1 VAVSGAQLLVVFVAF
16 ALLVMGLTAVLNA
29 LTFPRLKPARPHSAL
44 PFVSLLIPA
53 RNEAAVIGQTV
64 RTLLAQDYPYFE
76 LLILDDL
83 SEDGTAAAVR
93 AAAQGDSRLRLLP
106 AACSPSLSP
115 GAPAGSA
122 AAGGLPAGWLGKN
135 WAGHRLA
142 QQASG
147 DLLIFTDA
155 DVQWRPGAL
164 AALVTAVQQQQADL
178 LTVWPTQETLT
189 WSERLVVPLVALSI
203 FSYLPAVGVHYLPW
217 PAFAAANGQ
226 CLAFRRAAY
235 ERVGG
240 HAAVAGSIIEDI
252 ALGRRIKQAGLRLRM
267 YDGAGLIACRM
278 YDSWTAV
285 RHGFAKN
292 ILAGH
297 GSSLLFLAA
306 STLFHWLVFVMPWVW
321 LLQTRALWALLLV
334 GAGLAIRGLT
344 AVATR
349 QRLLDS
355 LFMPLSV
362 LLMTI
367 IAGQAVWWR
376 GRGGPV
382 WKGRQA
388 TA

>member
-1 VAVSGAQLLVVFVAF
+1 MNGAQLLVVFVAV
-16 ALLVMGLTAVLNA
+16 ALLVMGLTAVLNTF
-29 LTFPRLKPARPHSAL
+29 TFPRLKLARPDSPL
-44 PFVSLLIPA
+44 PNVSLLIPA

-64 RTLLAQDYPYFE
+64 RALLAQDYPHFE
-76 LLILDDL
+76 LLILDDQ
-83 SEDGTAAAVR
+83 SDDGTAAAVR
-93 AAAQGDSRLRLLP
+93 AAAQGDPRLQLLT
-106 AACSPSLSP
+106 AARSLSLSQGTPTSSPS
-115 GAPAGSA
+115 
-122 AAGGLPAGWLGKN
+122 GLPAGWLGKN
-135 WAGHRLA
+135 WACHRLA

-147 DLLIFTDA
+147 ELLIFTDA

-189 WSERLVVPLVALSI
+189 WSERLIVPLVALSI

-217 PAFAAANGQ
+217 PTFAAANGQ

-252 ALGRRIKQAGLRLRM
+252 TLGRRIKQAGLRLRM